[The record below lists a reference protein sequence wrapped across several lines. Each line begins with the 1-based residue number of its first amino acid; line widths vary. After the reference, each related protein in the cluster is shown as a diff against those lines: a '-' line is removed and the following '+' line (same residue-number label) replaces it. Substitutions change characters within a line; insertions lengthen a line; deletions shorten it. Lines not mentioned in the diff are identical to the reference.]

1 MERQKIINFLN
12 DSRNEESKFFTK
24 KWYVIDSQTA
34 RDYNEH
40 APVKFDRAT
49 IKSSFCDYSNAY
61 ILVTGDKVNIGN
73 VDRNN
78 TNVAFKNCAPFLTCK
93 TQIDDN
99 FINEVDHIYIV
110 MPMYN

>member
-1 MERQKIINFLN
+1 MVCHRQ
-12 DSRNEESKFFTK
+12 T
-24 KWYVIDSQTA
+24 T

-40 APVKFDRAT
+40 APIKFDRAT

-61 ILVTGDKVNIGN
+61 ILVTGVTVNIGN
-73 VDRNN
+73 VSRNN
-78 TNVAFKNCAPFLTCK
+78 TNVTFKNCAPFSTCK

-99 FINEVDHIYIV
+99 FINEVDHIYIA